1 MIYSESM
8 EETLYTTHQLAE
20 AFGLTPQVVTNRLIE
35 AGVKPAE
42 KDGRKNL
49 YRLSDIGETLGGGSM
64 DEAKLAKLRAEAA
77 LKEFDLAVKRK
88 EYASVAE
95 FTAVVSSIFSRL
107 HKRLAVQMPERMS
120 KKLAKKDSAEIAR
133 ALKDEITKE
142 FDNLRGDF
150 TEYL

>member
-1 MIYSESM
+1 M
-8 EETLYTTHQLAE
+8 EELYTTHQLAE
-20 AFGLTPQVVTNRLIE
+20 AFGLTPQVVTNRLLE
-35 AGVKPAE
+35 AKVKPAQ

-49 YRLSDIGETLGGGSM
+49 YRLTDIGDALGGGSM

-95 FTAVVSSIFSRL
+95 FSQIVSSIFSRL
-107 HKRLAVQMPERMS
+107 HKRLAVQMPERVS
-120 KKLAKKDSAEIAR
+120 KKLAKKDGAEIAR
-133 ALKDEITKE
+133 TLKDEITRE
-142 FDNLRGDF
+142 FENLRADF

>member
-1 MIYSESM
+1 M
-8 EETLYTTHQLAE
+8 EELYTTHQLAE
-20 AFGLTPQVVTNRLIE
+20 AFGLTPQVVTNRLLE
-35 AGVKPAE
+35 AKVKPAQ

-49 YRLSDIGETLGGGSM
+49 YRLADIGDALGGGSM

-95 FTAVVSSIFSRL
+95 FSQIVSSIFSRL
-107 HKRLAVQMPERMS
+107 HKRLAVQMPERVS
-120 KKLAKKDSAEIAR
+120 KKLAKKDGAEIAR
-133 ALKDEITKE
+133 TLKDEITRE
-142 FDNLRGDF
+142 FENLRADF